1 MVAGLKPLVT
11 LGHQREPISCGR
23 RGNQLTGSA
32 GLLIIS
38 CDSSHKHN
46 HAVNHEEEESAAAAL
61 MLQWGKGGGGD
72 ELPHLTPLIHQ
83 LTASAAPDWLTPP

>member
-1 MVAGLKPLVT
+1 MVTGFKPLVS
-11 LGHQREPISCGR
+11 LGHQREPISCVR

-46 HAVNHEEEESAAAAL
+46 HTVNHEEEESAAAAL
-61 MLQWGKGGGGD
+61 TLQWGRGGEGAVMSC
-72 ELPHLTPLIHQ
+72 P
-83 LTASAAPDWLTPP
+83 A